1 MWGAALG
8 EDWGAVLGDLDCG
21 TLQCGLWGWE
31 GWGAQ
36 LPRGS
41 KGRHGVGRACSRTT
55 LAPQSSQFNQ
65 QGLSNVPNCRG
76 LGQGPTECPRQDPE
90 VALQQGAGCPWS
102 PSASLGHPHGG
113 VTAPGP
119 LSMAGILLLP
129 VSRNRGLL

>member
-41 KGRHGVGRACSRTT
+41 KGETRSG
-55 LAPQSSQFNQ
+55 
-65 QGLSNVPNCRG
+65 QGL
-76 LGQGPTECPRQDPE
+76 QQDHPGSPE
-90 VALQQGAGCPWS
+90 
-102 PSASLGHPHGG
+102 
-113 VTAPGP
+113 
-119 LSMAGILLLP
+119 LP
-129 VSRNRGLL
+129 V